1 MMGQGWSDGQIVHWL
16 AVLSAHCSQS
26 YASRHQSA
34 LVFPFA
40 MHDEAV
46 HMPSHRINSPAAHP
60 STYAAPANLAY
71 AGSHRTFD
79 EEHRI
84 KPSRSICT
92 DACKSLVLISRLLLI
107 LISRLLL
114 ILISRLLLVLDI
126 CISTV
131 ILGHIVVL
139 ILDFDGCWLLALARS
154 FGLILAVVFVLSL
167 A

>member
-1 MMGQGWSDGQIVHWL
+1 MGQGWSDGQIVHWL

-60 STYAAPANLAY
+60 STYAAPANHAY

-92 DACKSLVLISRLLLI
+92 DACKSLV
-107 LISRLLL
+107 
-114 ILISRLLLVLDI
+114 LISRLLLVLDI

>member
-40 MHDEAV
+40 MHHEAA

-92 DACKSLVLISRLLLI
+92 DACKSLVLISRLLL
-107 LISRLLL
+107 
-114 ILISRLLLVLDI
+114 VLDI

>member
-60 STYAAPANLAY
+60 STYAAPVNLAY

-92 DACKSLVLISRLLLI
+92 DACKSLV
-107 LISRLLL
+107 
-114 ILISRLLLVLDI
+114 LISRLLLVLDI